1 METASVNIQ
10 EKLEEQAIEHV
21 DNRVDSAIL
30 ATTELPLRQVIS
42 PFLVFALMVFGASTL
57 LFGFDNNVVGPIAA
71 LEPFVRKYQGVN
83 HSTGSYV
90 FTARN
95 QDLIFSVPL
104 VGTILGAWSA
114 SPIQSKFGRKWSVIG
129 CYVVSIGG
137 VFLQLFAKDLGMF
150 VAGRC
155 WNGIGYGCAMAIS
168 PLYLS
173 EVVPAIMR
181 GRSVSSQNIFTIV
194 SGVIA
199 TVVVNATSKLD
210 GKNSYMIPL
219 GVQCALPIILI
230 PFTALLPESPIW
242 LVANNRLEDA
252 RKSLRKLR
260 AYSDEMVDNELELIK
275 ETERAE
281 REIGQDAKFW
291 ELFYRGNI
299 RRTLTASSL
308 FSMNQVSGIILSTT
322 YATIF
327 LEQIGVANP
336 FGLTIAAACCQL
348 AGAIIGPFVVDSAGR
363 RPVAL
368 IGMTLLMVIDFIA
381 GGLSFAEKG
390 NKSIALGIAILSFIF
405 NVIWTGSFY
414 ALSMLIPSEVA
425 TVRLRNHTM
434 SYTVGWCQTTA
445 VITTFAVPQ
454 ITSAGAGNLGP
465 KAYLVFGGCMVLII
479 IFTFFMIPETKG
491 LTFTQIDA
499 MYERGVPAWRWN
511 SEKVHLKDDVEKEE
525 DHEMGNMNR
534 N

>member
-1 METASVNIQ
+1 METASVNNIQ

-30 ATTELPLRQVIS
+30 ATTELPLRQVIN
-42 PFLVFALMVFGASTL
+42 PFLLFSLMVFSASTL

-83 HSTGSYV
+83 HATGSYV

-104 VGTILGAWSA
+104 VGTIFGAWSD
-114 SPIQSKFGRKWSVIG
+114 R
-129 CYVVSIGG
+129 
-137 VFLQLFAKDLGMF
+137 LFNRNL
-150 VAGRC
+150 
-155 WNGIGYGCAMAIS
+155 MAIS

-219 GVQCALPIILI
+219 VVQCALPIILI
-230 PFTALLPESPIW
+230 PFTALLPKSPIW
-242 LVANNRLEDA
+242 LAANDRLEDA

-281 REIGQDAKFW
+281 RELGQGAKFW
-291 ELFYRGNI
+291 ELKFYRGNI
-299 RRTLTASSL
+299 KRTLTVSSL

-348 AGAIIGPFVVDSAGR
+348 AGAIIGPFLVDSAAVR
-363 RPVAL
+363 
-368 IGMTLLMVIDFIA
+368 T
-381 GGLSFAEKG
+381 
-390 NKSIALGIAILSFIF
+390 GIAILSFIF
-405 NVIWTGSFY
+405 NVIWTGSFN

-425 TVRLRNHTM
+425 T
-434 SYTVGWCQTTA
+434 
-445 VITTFAVPQ
+445 
-454 ITSAGAGNLGP
+454 ITSAGAGNLRS
-465 KAYLVFGGCMVLII
+465 KAYLVFGGCTVFVI

-491 LTFTQIDA
+491 LTFTQIDE
-499 MYERGVPAWRWN
+499 MYERGVPAWRLN
-511 SEKVHLKDDVEKEE
+511 SELE
-525 DHEMGNMNR
+525 GCC
-534 N
+534 